1 MTEADLNKLVVC
13 DNHIGIIKY
22 VGPVHELKD
31 NKEIWYGIEWR
42 DESRGKH
49 DGSYQGTRYFNTK
62 YATNGSFV
70 RPSKVEFGTDI
81 QTAVANKYLEQDEI
95 DNGEEKCLYN
105 NFNVKDKAIM
115 INQVNLAYCKINES
129 GDLKFLKETF
139 PYMKELD
146 LEGNLFTCWS
156 HIFSILDQL
165 NDLKLINLSNNTM
178 SIPEQS
184 KFSFDVKNVYPNI
197 QHLII
202 NRMNYTWSDIQQ
214 VLKHFPNLV
223 ELKVCFNSI
232 DKIESVDVALL
243 RKVKILDLESNPIN
257 EWNDLKKIGSLTELE
272 TLYANEIGLST
283 INFNEVS
290 DLKTDLFPKLKVFSL
305 NDNKI
310 NDWKSINELRKLPKL
325 EALVIKFN
333 PLNNTDSVEN
343 FRQLIIAKLPD
354 MKMFNRTVISN
365 GERKGSEIDYLK
377 KFGQE
382 WIKITE
388 NPDDTTPKLKF
399 LKEHTSYLKLI
410 EKYGAAEKS
419 EVVIQDET
427 MKSSLIWLN
436 IKDESS
442 GKVLR
447 RKLPLTADVQRL
459 RFIMIKL
466 FKYHASDSPGF
477 DMFYTTGKPD
487 SDEYELDND
496 LRTLDFYS
504 LEQDNIIIL
513 RKNRT
518 YQE

>member
-1 MTEADLNKLVVC
+1 M
-13 DNHIGIIKY
+13 
-22 VGPVHELKD
+22 
-31 NKEIWYGIEWR
+31 
-42 DESRGKH
+42 
-49 DGSYQGTRYFNTK
+49 
-62 YATNGSFV
+62 
-70 RPSKVEFGTDI
+70 
-81 QTAVANKYLEQDEI
+81 ANKYLEQDEI

-156 HIFSILDQL
+156 QIFSILDQL

-202 NRMNYTWSDIQQ
+202 NRMNYTWSHIQQ
-214 VLKHFPNLV
+214 VLKHFPNLI

-232 DKIESVDVALL
+232 DNIESVDVALL

-325 EALVIKFN
+325 EGLVIKFN

-377 KFGQE
+377 KFGHE

-388 NPDDTTPKLKF
+388 NPDDTTAKLKF

-410 EKYGAAEKS
+410 ES
-419 EVVIQDET
+419 
-427 MKSSLIWLN
+427 
-436 IKDESS
+436 
-442 GKVLR
+442 KVE
-447 RKLPLTADVQRL
+447 
-459 RFIMIKL
+459 IN
-466 FKYHASDSPGF
+466 H
-477 DMFYTTGKPD
+477 
-487 SDEYELDND
+487 
-496 LRTLDFYS
+496 
-504 LEQDNIIIL
+504 
-513 RKNRT
+513 
-518 YQE
+518 